1 MCSSDLYAI
10 FALQRDHMSIAK
22 QLQSVTSGIL
32 DRSFGIH
39 LQAEDI
45 PVNDTKPE
53 FEGDYTL
60 VLFGLTKM
68 LKRNPETL
76 GKELGEALLADPSGL
91 VSQYNLIKGFLNVTI
106 AEKVLKAF
114 LLKEF
119 RNSQYGQLPPQIGR
133 AHV

>member
-1 MCSSDLYAI
+1 
-10 FALQRDHMSIAK
+10 MSIAK

-39 LQAEDI
+39 LEAEDI

-76 GKELGEALLADPSGL
+76 GKELGDALLADPSGL

-114 LLKEF
+114 LLKELD
-119 RNSQYGQLPPQIGR
+119 RKSTRLNSS
-133 AHV
+133 H